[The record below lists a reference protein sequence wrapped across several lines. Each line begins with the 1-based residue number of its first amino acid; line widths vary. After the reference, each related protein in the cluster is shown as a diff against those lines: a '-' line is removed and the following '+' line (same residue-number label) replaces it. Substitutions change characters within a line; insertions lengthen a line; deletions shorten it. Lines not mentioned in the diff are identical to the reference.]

1 MTLLFSLPV
10 KKSSMTSADE
20 IAWVQ
25 AGAMAEAEGEEE
37 EIQRQH
43 ESEGS
48 KSKFLEETIRA
59 KLKITK

>member
-1 MTLLFSLPV
+1 MFSLSV

-25 AGAMAEAEGEEE
+25 AGAIAEAEGEE

-43 ESEGS
+43 EREGS
-48 KSKFLEETIRA
+48 KSKFLEEKIRA